1 MMKKWLVILS
11 VSLMA
16 LPMTAFAGPRFVNS
30 TPYFKKA
37 PAPLFGARS
46 PVFKQS
52 NPRAQARFRAGNRS
66 GRFQRFGNRGRG
78 FNRGFNTRFNQG
90 FNQRQ
95 GFPSQRRFNN
105 PGGGFIQLPG
115 SATTFN
121 RGFRNFNQPGL
132 TLTRKQL
139 FFQRYLRE
147 RAESKRRIT
156 GSKDSTLDLN
166 RDILGGPLAVPNR
179 GAFGGDV
186 NIPFSFQSA
195 PQANGNNGIQNTQPA
210 EFKAGKSKSIKNKRR
225 QWNPRRLKKANPSRG
240 VISSIPITPRQK
252 ARLNF

>member
-1 MMKKWLVILS
+1 MIKNLFVILS

-16 LPMTAFAGPRFVNS
+16 LPMTAFAGPRFANS
-30 TPYFKKA
+30 TPYFAKA

-52 NPRAQARFRAGNRS
+52 NPRAQARFRSGSRS

-78 FNRGFNTRFNQG
+78 FNRGFNSRFNRG
-90 FNQRQ
+90 FNQP
-95 GFPSQRRFNN
+95 GRFSYAPQFNS
-105 PGGGFIQLPG
+105 PGGGFIQFPG
-115 SATTFN
+115 RGTRFN
-121 RGFRNFNQPGL
+121 RGFGNFNQPGL

-139 FFQRYLRE
+139 FFQRYLQE
-147 RAESKRRIT
+147 RAQSKRRIT

-195 PQANGNNGIQNTQPA
+195 PQTNDNNEIKNTQPA
-210 EFKAGKSKSIKNKRR
+210 EFKTGQSKSSKRR
-225 QWNPRRLKKANPSRG
+225 QWNPRRLKKANPNRG
-240 VISSIPITPRQK
+240 VISAIPITPRQK